1 MMQKMKRPRL
11 DTEDEEETVEDRMAK
26 LERIVTELQEK
37 LAELK
42 K

>member
-1 MMQKMKRPRL
+1 MMQKKKRARL
-11 DTEDEEETVEDRMAK
+11 DTEDEEETMEDRMAK
-26 LERIVTELQEK
+26 LERIVTELQGK